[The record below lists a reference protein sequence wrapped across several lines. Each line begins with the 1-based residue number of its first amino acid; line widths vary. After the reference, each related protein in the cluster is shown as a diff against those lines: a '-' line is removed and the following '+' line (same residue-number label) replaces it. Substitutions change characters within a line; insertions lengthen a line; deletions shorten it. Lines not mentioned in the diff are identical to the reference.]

1 MIPRSTDLSS
11 DVLTHTYDD
20 MFNPPGL
27 TNFLGT
33 AQVDLD
39 VFAVR
44 SINFP
49 PYSHGDVITGQ
60 LYVDG
65 RLARSYGGEVE
76 VVWRPDRVVRSTRI
90 DGLTLRSTTA
100 CAPGRPAV
108 VVQLEVEGAAG
119 RSVRI
124 GLALASTAIRA
135 AGGWS
140 RPEPPS
146 EPNTLREAE
155 IRGAVVGSGESGSAV
170 SLQGFDVVTSDTAAV
185 TTTSIASAASS
196 SEFAAAAAL
205 RPQSMLEATVELDAA
220 GNGQLGFVHVL
231 DGDVASA
238 AEHYNA
244 CAADV
249 PAVIAAAEV
258 HWDKALA
265 DAFDPDSDG
274 FSGSL
279 PILETSNEALRKLYW
294 WGVLG
299 VVWFRRDNPASVIGR
314 TYDTLMPRYW
324 QTTTFIWDY
333 SLSSLTHA
341 LLDPVPMRR
350 HIEHWIDLD
359 THAHFG
365 TEWLTGGPVGQWYS
379 VNDFAM
385 TRLVR
390 DYVRFSGDEGFLDSL
405 AGRDADRKP
414 VAEHLHDWATAW
426 RGLRKNHAL
435 ADYGGIDN
443 LLECVSSYVHEV
455 ASFNA
460 ANVWCLRV
468 AAEIAE
474 LRGAPDR
481 TEPDRG
487 GAPDRT
493 EPDRGGDP
501 DRIEPDRAGESDRA
515 RLLRKEADEQAGHV
529 NELYVEGAGFWHARQ
544 PDGTLVPVRHCYD
557 FNLVGTTMADDLSDT
572 QRAEMVEFFQ
582 RELQTPTWMRAL
594 SPYDADAAFSLR
606 PDHQW
611 NGAYPAWPAD
621 AARAL
626 FALGRG
632 DVALDW
638 LPGLAK
644 SANQGPCG
652 QAHFVEEA
660 VPAMAGGARKSPP
673 QYPYLI
679 DWSCSSSGAWVSL
692 ILEGVFG
699 LEITL
704 DGTVRATPQVA
715 PLDPTARLRNL
726 RVGNR
731 TYNITA
737 DGVLAADS

>member
-1 MIPRSTDLSS
+1 MTVPRSTDLAS
-11 DVLTHTYDD
+11 DVLTHAYDD

-44 SINFP
+44 SVNFP
-49 PYSHGDVITGQ
+49 PYSHGDCITGQ

-65 RLARSYGGEVE
+65 RLARSYGGQVE
-76 VVWRPDRVVRSTRI
+76 VVWRPDQVVRSTRV
-90 DGLTLRSTTA
+90 DGLLLRSTTA

-108 VVQLEVEGAAG
+108 VVQLEVEGEPG

-124 GLALASTAIRA
+124 GLALASTATRSA
-135 AGGWS
+135 TGWL

-146 EPNTLREAE
+146 EPNTLTAADGRVALA
-155 IRGAVVGSGESGSAV
+155 GTGESGTAV
-170 SLQGFDVVTSDTAAV
+170 SLQGLDMSGEVRGQSVIETTLTLDSDGRGR
-185 TTTSIASAASS
+185 
-196 SEFAAAAAL
+196 F
-205 RPQSMLEATVELDAA
+205 
-220 GNGQLGFVHVL
+220 GYVHVL
-231 DGDVASA
+231 AGSEAEAV
-238 AEHYNA
+238 EHYDA
-244 CAADV
+244 CVADV
-249 PAVIAAAEV
+249 PTVIAAAEV
-258 HWDKALA
+258 LWDQALA

-390 DYVRFSGDEGFLDSL
+390 DYVRFTGDGDFL
-405 AGRDADRKP
+405 AAPVGRSEARKP

-426 RGLRKNHAL
+426 RGLRKDHPL

-460 ANVWCLRV
+460 ANVWCMRV
-468 AAEIAE
+468 AAEVLE
-474 LRGAPDR
+474 QSGE
-481 TEPDRG
+481 T
-487 GAPDRT
+487 
-493 EPDRGGDP
+493 
-501 DRIEPDRAGESDRA
+501 DRAE
-515 RLLRKEADEQAGHV
+515 LLRKEASEQAGHV
-529 NELYVEGAGFWHARQ
+529 NDLYVEGTGFWHARQ
-544 PDGTLVPVRHCYD
+544 PDGTLYPVRHCYD
-557 FNLVGTTMADDLSDT
+557 FNLVGTTMAADLSES
-572 QRAEMVEFFQ
+572 QRSEMVEFFQ

-621 AARAL
+621 AGRAL

-644 SANQGPCG
+644 TANQGPCG

-692 ILEGVFG
+692 ILEGIFG
-699 LEITL
+699 LEISL
-704 DGTVRATPQVA
+704 DGTVTVNPQVT
-715 PLDPTARLRNL
+715 PLDPDARLVGL
-726 RVGNR
+726 RVGSH
-731 TYNITA
+731 TYDINAT
-737 DGVLAADS
+737 GLTTTS